1 MLSKYSFD
9 IKIKI
14 SRKETHV
21 CAGMSIHQ
29 VICVEPRAVCIAGCN
44 RISVA
49 HARAHS
55 TKHLRTSA
63 TLPRTLHCA
72 LRGSRRRSS
81 SLRIPPLR
89 RKRQPREH
97 LCGCAPV
104 YTNKTKKSFAYVSVA
119 APFLFVRAGRIL
131 RIAPHLLIQYTKPP
145 LHTPTAVQ
153 SSTHAFVRVRTSSRV
168 SVRKKKN
175 NNNNANNMQHNR
187 SPE

>member
-29 VICVEPRAVCIAGCN
+29 VICVEPRAVCIAVCN

-63 TLPRTLHCA
+63 ILPRTLHCA

-89 RKRQPREH
+89 RKRQPREY
-97 LCGCAPV
+97 LLWVGAGCF
-104 YTNKTKKSFAYVSVA
+104 KLKLFCAYVSY
-119 APFLFVRAGRIL
+119 PWPLLFCCVGLGVFSIYSTPP
-131 RIAPHLLIQYTKPP
+131 PHPVHIGPPTHIHSRTKQRP
-145 LHTPTAVQ
+145 
-153 SSTHAFVRVRTSSRV
+153 RVREGPD
-168 SVRKKKN
+168 K
-175 NNNNANNMQHNR
+175 
-187 SPE
+187 